1 MCGICGVVGRADTD
15 SIAAMNERLS
25 HRGPDDEGT
34 YVDRE
39 SRVALGHKRL
49 SIIDLSAAGRQPM
62 GNDDGSL
69 VISFNGE
76 IYNYQALRARLTAKG
91 YRFRS
96 NTDTEVILKLYEDEG
111 AESVKRLNGIFAF
124 AIWDHRRKSLFLARD
139 HFGIKP
145 LYYARK
151 NGWLAFASEAK
162 SLFALPGVAPE
173 LDTDALGLYFSFL
186 WTPDPL
192 TLFKGVLKLPAGHYA
207 EWRDGDLRLTRFWDL
222 TFRAEGSQQ
231 ERSTHTLIGEFRE
244 RFGSAVERQLISDV
258 PVGAFLSAGL
268 DSSAIVA
275 EMARRTREPVRTYT
289 IAFHPRHRRGEVT
302 LDDPALASAVARKFG
317 CKHTEIV
324 VDPDVAEL
332 LPRLVWHMDE
342 PTADP
347 AIVMAYLVSREA
359 RREVT
364 VLLSGIGGDELL
376 GGYRKYV
383 AALDADRYQRIPA
396 AVRHGMLDPLLRRA
410 PARPGTPWGGYGR
423 LLRKWGRSASLTPR
437 QQFITNGTYLPQTE
451 LPGLFL
457 PGAVGASASASVWRF
472 HEAAFDQVRHADW
485 LHQMMYVDA
494 KLFMASLNLTYNDR
508 MSMASGVEVR
518 VPFLDW
524 ELADWLAS
532 EVPPGLKIHGRVTKY
547 LLREAYRDTL
557 PAGVLSARKA
567 GFGAPIGYWLL
578 NDLREMVDDLLHTD
592 RVRRRG
598 LFRPEVVESWVREQR
613 QGSVERSWNVWQLLT
628 FELWMQ
634 AYFDGR
640 AGSDSRAAG
649 IPASVTP

>member
-1 MCGICGVVGRADTD
+1 MCGICGVVGRADID
-15 SIAAMNERLS
+15 GIGAMNARLS

-34 YVDRE
+34 YLNQG
-39 SRVALGHKRL
+39 SGIALGHKRL
-49 SIIDLSAAGRQPM
+49 SILDLSSAGRQPM
-62 GNDDGSL
+62 HSDDGSF
-69 VISFNGE
+69 VIVFNGE
-76 IYNYQALRARLTAKG
+76 IYNYRDLRERLVAKG
-91 YRFRS
+91 FRFRS
-96 NTDTEVILKLYEDEG
+96 NTDTEVILKLYEAEG
-111 AESVKRLNGIFAF
+111 IDCVGSLNGIFAF
-124 AIWDHRRKSLFLARD
+124 ALWDSRRNALFLARD

-145 LYYARK
+145 LYYIEK

-162 SLFALPGVAPE
+162 SLFALPGVSPE
-173 LDTDALGLYFSFL
+173 LETEALSLYFSFL

-207 EWRDGDLRLTRFWDL
+207 EWRQGELRLTRFWDL
-222 TFRAEGSQQ
+222 TFPAAGSRHPQ
-231 ERSTHTLIGEFRE
+231 SADSLTTEFRE
-244 RFGSAVERQLISDV
+244 RFGAAVERQLISDV

-302 LDDPALASAVARKFG
+302 LDDPALASLTARAFG

-324 VDPDVAEL
+324 VDPDVADL

-364 VLLSGIGGDELL
+364 VLLSGIGGDEML
-376 GGYRKYV
+376 GGYRKYR
-383 AALDADRYQRIPA
+383 AGLDADRYQRIPA
-396 AVRHGMLDPLLRRA
+396 ALRLGLLDPLLRRA

-423 LLRKWGRSASLTPR
+423 LLRKWGRSASLSSR
-437 QQFITNGTYLPQTE
+437 QQFVTNGTYLPLPE
-451 LPGLFL
+451 LTGLFA
-457 PGAVGASASASVWRF
+457 PGVVGDAGSQSVWRF
-472 HEAAFDQVRHADW
+472 HEAAFDRVSDADW
-485 LHQMMYVDA
+485 LHQMMYADA
-494 KLFMASLNLTYNDR
+494 KLFMASLNLSYNDR

-524 ELADWLAS
+524 ELAEWLAK

-547 LLREAYRDTL
+547 LLRKAYEDIL
-557 PAGVLSARKA
+557 PPEILTARKA

-578 NDLREMVDDLLHTD
+578 NDLREMVDDLLHRD

-598 LFRPEVVESWVREQR
+598 LFRPEVVESWIREQR

-634 AYFDGR
+634 AYFDGT
-640 AGSDSRAAG
+640 AGLQATGHAG
-649 IPASVTP
+649 AIASA